1 MVPLRT
7 LNNWACERKKWCPT
21 LTCVRLH
28 GTKKERADTAHEL
41 VKHSGYNV
49 VLTTV
54 EALTCELPSLRK
66 VEFECVWGLHLVR
79 PHASTCAAPD
89 FVVLTGTCA

>member
-7 LNNWACERKKWCPT
+7 LNNWACELKKWCPT
-21 LTCVRLH
+21 LTCVQFH

-49 VLTTV
+49 VLTTF
-54 EALTCELPSLRK
+54 ETLTCELPSLRK
-66 VEFECVWGLHLVR
+66 VEFECVLGVAPR
-79 PHASTCAAPD
+79 SATCQHMCGA
-89 FVVLTGTCA
+89 